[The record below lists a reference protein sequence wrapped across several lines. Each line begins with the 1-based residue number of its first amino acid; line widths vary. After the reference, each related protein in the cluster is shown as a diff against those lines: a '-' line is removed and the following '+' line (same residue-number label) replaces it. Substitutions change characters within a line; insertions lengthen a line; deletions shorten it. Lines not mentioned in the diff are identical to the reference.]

1 MKPPS
6 TYAVW
11 YRDDAACSEA
21 IRSGAPVEA
30 QLSAFGDNDLVLDFL
45 VSSGLWSVMTSME
58 PDLLRK
64 ENGKPWRA
72 LNGVE
77 VLRELARVD
86 RIAHC
91 GKIVRDVRLMMIAGF
106 NAEAVFRARAR
117 DRPVVDPETLA
128 NHLARISPR
137 SAARTFAQHVALL
150 RRKRWLRGQTYVADA
165 HEIILPY
172 GRHSE
177 RMGRVGEKYGYKLVV
192 LLNATEDRERVVGFV
207 LAPLQH
213 GERALLSIILRDLH
227 RRFGPLRDWMHTL
240 LLDRGYWGAEYLL
253 GLHRRYGI
261 DVVTLARD
269 EDLEF
274 ARELDRLAAI
284 PDTRWSWTH
293 ETHSHL
299 GEIQVHLTGFDGIAL
314 YDKNARVLG
323 HLNAVVA
330 DEFDAAG
337 QPLRDEKGELRPRFH
352 YATTLPAA
360 ARPRRIRDYYRQR
373 WVIENQGFRELTQQW
388 ALDCPAGRRFNV
400 LNSRIAFALMLYNGD
415 RLLRMTHPDRW
426 QDVLRRQQAYG
437 ERNRLGGPT
446 VAAYTPE
453 GHLGLYTLGE
463 YEQLVAEREHHRLL
477 HALREG
483 LARGEALER
492 VFERLQ
498 PGSSRKA

>member
-1 MKPPS
+1 VKPSS

-30 QLSAFGDNDLVLDFL
+30 ELSAFGDNDLVLDVL
-45 VSSGLWSVMTSME
+45 VASGLWSVLTSME

-64 ENGKPWRA
+64 HNGKPWRA

-77 VLRELARVD
+77 VLRELAQVK
-86 RIAHC
+86 RIAQC
-91 GKIVRDVRLMMIAGF
+91 GKILRDVRLMMIAGF
-106 NAEAVFRARAR
+106 NAEAVSRARAR

-150 RRKRWLRGQTYVADA
+150 RTKRWVRGGTYVADA
-165 HEIILPY
+165 HEILLPY
-172 GRHSE
+172 GRSSE

-192 LLNATEDRERVVGFV
+192 VLNATPERERVVGFV

-213 GERALLSIILRDLH
+213 SERALLSVILRDLD
-227 RRFGPLRDWMHTL
+227 RRFGPLGGWMHTL
-240 LLDRGYWGAEYLL
+240 LLDRGYWGADYLL
-253 GLHRRYGI
+253 GLRRRWGLH
-261 DVVTLARD
+261 VVTLARD

-274 ARELDRLAAI
+274 ARELDRLAAL
-284 PDTRWSWTH
+284 PETRWSWAR

-299 GEIQVHLTGFDGIAL
+299 GEIQVRLAGFDGIAL
-314 YDKNARVLG
+314 CDKNAKLVG
-323 HLNAVVA
+323 HLNGVVA

-337 QPLRDEKGELRPRFH
+337 QPLRDEKGEPRPRLH

-360 ARPRRIRDYYRQR
+360 AKPRPIRDYYRQR

-388 ALDCPAGRRFNV
+388 ALDCPAGRRFNL
-400 LNSRIAFALMLYNGD
+400 LNSRIAFTLMLYNGD
-415 RLLRMTHPDRW
+415 RLLRMKHPDLW
-426 QDVLRRQQAYG
+426 QEVLRRQRAYG
-437 ERNRLGGPT
+437 ERNRLGRPS

-453 GHLGLYTLGE
+453 GHLGLYSLGE
-463 YEQLVAEREHHRLL
+463 YEQLVAQRERHRLQ

-483 LARGEALER
+483 LARGETLER
-492 VFERLQ
+492 VFERLE
-498 PGSSRKA
+498 PGSSREA